1 MQFWCSARDTA
12 WSWRWQAIYG
22 VWLFIALLAFLIR
35 AWNRAGARRA
45 GHAPPPFHPLSIVG
59 LLVLWVALD
68 WPIGALGAGYLA
80 SVHMLQFLLIA
91 LVAPPLLHQGISH
104 DALNLVLSERS
115 RFAAFLRKVTAPFAA
130 LVIFNIAVLV
140 THLPVV
146 VDGMMSPSTGPLRA
160 QLGAMLIDLTWLAA
174 GILFWWPIV
183 HRVPE
188 RKRFPPPLR
197 MLYLMVG
204 LMFSPVM
211 FGLVGFLVYSET
223 PLYGIYELAPPIP
236 GITSR
241 DDHQLAGTAM
251 SIGGAFIAFIAI
263 SIIFFNWSKQET

>member
-1 MQFWCSARDTA
+1 MQFWCSAQDTA

-22 VWLFIALLAFLIR
+22 VWLFIALLAFLGWR
-35 AWNRAGARRA
+35 WNRAGAKRA
-45 GHAPPPFHPLSIVG
+45 GRAAPPLHPFFVVG

-91 LVAPPLLHQGISH
+91 LVAPPLLLLGTSS
-104 DALNLVLSERS
+104 DAVAMVTSERS
-115 RFAAFLRKVTAPFAA
+115 RVAALVRRLTEPFAA
-130 LVIFNIAVLV
+130 LVLFNIVVLV
-140 THLPVV
+140 THLPAV
-146 VDGMMSPSTGPLRA
+146 VDGLMTT
-160 QLGAMLIDLTWLAA
+160 QLGSMAIDLAWLVA
-174 GILFWWPIV
+174 GLLFWWPIV

-211 FGLVGFLVYSET
+211 FGLVGFLVYSQT
-223 PLYGIYELAPPIP
+223 PLYGVFELAPPIA
-236 GITSR
+236 GVTSHA
-241 DDHQLAGTAM
+241 DHQTAGVLM
-251 SIGGAFIAFIAI
+251 SVGGAAIAFVGI
-263 SIIFFNWSKQET
+263 SVIFFRWAKESA

>member
-12 WSWRWQAIYG
+12 WTWQWQAIYG
-22 VWLFIALLAFLIR
+22 VWLFVALIAFLMVR
-35 AWNRAGARRA
+35 WNRAGAKYA
-45 GHAPPPFHPLSIVG
+45 GTSPTPFHPLAIIG
-59 LLVLWVALD
+59 LLVLWLALD

-91 LVAPPLLHQGISH
+91 LVAPPLLLHGISR
-104 DALNLVLSERS
+104 DALAMVMSERS
-115 RFAAFLRKVTAPFAA
+115 KFAA
-130 LVIFNIAVLV
+130 LVRRLTAPLAALILFNVVVLV

-146 VDGMMSPSTGPLRA
+146 VDGMMTPSAGPVRA
-160 QLGAMLIDLTWLAA
+160 QLGAMVIDIAWLVA

-183 HRVPE
+183 HTLPE

-197 MLYLMVG
+197 MLYMMVG

-223 PLYGIYELAPPIP
+223 PLYGIYELAPPFP
-236 GITSR
+236 GLSSR

-251 SIGGAFIAFIAI
+251 SIGGAAIAFVAI
-263 SIIFFNWSKQET
+263 SIIFFNWSKTES

>member
-22 VWLFIALLAFLIR
+22 VWLFIALLAFLLR
-35 AWNRAGARRA
+35 RWNRVGAARA
-45 GHAPPPFHPLSIVG
+45 GHPPPPFHPLSIVG

-91 LVAPPLLHQGISH
+91 LVAPPLLHQGISP
-104 DALNLVLSERS
+104 DALNLVLSEQS
-115 RFAAFLRKVTAPFAA
+115 RFAAFLRRVTAPFAA

-146 VDGMMSPSTGPLRA
+146 VDGIMSPTLGPIRA
-160 QLGAMLIDLTWLAA
+160 QIGAMLIDLTWLAA
-174 GILFWWPIV
+174 GMLFWWPIV

-236 GITSR
+236 GISSR

-251 SIGGAFIAFIAI
+251 SIGGALIAFIAI
-263 SIIFFNWSKQET
+263 SIIFFNWSKQEA